1 MIFEFN
7 IKFWAKIAQKKPLGD
22 VSTASKRHREVSKTY
37 FFQHFFIIFGKWLG
51 FKGLIKN
58 QNFQFLLPKKSFLGF
73 DTYFGLENKIE
84 AKKKF
89 SHQI

>member
-37 FFQHFFIIFGKWLG
+37 FFSTFFHHFWKMAGLQRVNKKTKFPVFAPNEVIFRLQYMFVTGRE
-51 FKGLIKN
+51 
-58 QNFQFLLPKKSFLGF
+58 
-73 DTYFGLENKIE
+73 D
-84 AKKKF
+84 
-89 SHQI
+89 